1 MAKSC
6 LTDGTPDEMVFQF
19 TLGEPVIG
27 WQVQVHTLDDTPI
40 RIDSI
45 TVEAG

>member
-1 MAKSC
+1 MNFLRGA
-6 LTDGTPDEMVFQF
+6 
-19 TLGEPVIG
+19 
-27 WQVQVHTLDDTPI
+27 QVQVHTLDETPI

>member
-1 MAKSC
+1 MNFLHGA
-6 LTDGTPDEMVFQF
+6 
-19 TLGEPVIG
+19 
-27 WQVQVHTLDDTPI
+27 QVQVHTLDDVPI